1 VDLARRSSGSSS
13 RYIRMLYSIEDAINV
28 ISSRVIDRECPMIEL
43 DLFTCLCV
51 SGNVDHVKP

>member
-1 VDLARRSSGSSS
+1 
-13 RYIRMLYSIEDAINV
+13 MLYSIEDAINV